1 MAPAQLFDMSNL
13 NIIGYA
19 GCTGYIG
26 YVGYTCLEMVSNWN
40 MYHGDCCNGEVWEA
54 HILWVGS
61 IGKLINPDIVT
72 ILKSTFR
79 LMDRCSHCG
88 EKSQRKSQ
96 KGKSKSKSKRERE
109 RESQ

>member
-1 MAPAQLFDMSNL
+1 MVHGISYWVIIFSYSFEAKDLAPAQLFDMSNL

-72 ILKSTFR
+72 ILKSTFHGQMQP
-79 LMDRCSHCG
+79 LW
-88 EKSQRKSQ
+88 
-96 KGKSKSKSKRERE
+96 
-109 RESQ
+109 